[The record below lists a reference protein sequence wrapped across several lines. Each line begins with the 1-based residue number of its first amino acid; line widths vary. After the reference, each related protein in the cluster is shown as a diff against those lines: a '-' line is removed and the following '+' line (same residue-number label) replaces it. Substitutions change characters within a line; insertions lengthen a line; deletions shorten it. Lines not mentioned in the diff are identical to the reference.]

1 MENCMIHTG
10 QLRFKLIKYTFSIHR
25 FGSWVPVVIK
35 ASVFSRGYCS
45 VTRQTDG
52 SHLLQM
58 SLIRTAGTA
67 GDLVFCQF
75 KNTSLH
81 SLIHSV
87 SFLSVCFSAPHIS
100 SGSAQK
106 RQPPPLWL
114 NGRMTYWDVSHW
126 SIILRHPQFFRTCDG
141 PGRST
146 IE

>member
-45 VTRQTDG
+45 VTRQVHTCYRC
-52 SHLLQM
+52 HLLEQ
-58 SLIRTAGTA
+58 LAQQVIFF
-67 GDLVFCQF
+67 FCQF

-106 RQPPPLWL
+106 RQPPPPWL
-114 NGRMTYWDVSHW
+114 NGRMIFWDVSHW
-126 SIILRHPQFFRTCDG
+126 SVILRHPQFFRICDG